1 MVKDLKIEDKIFSF
15 NPVFNEVREHDLIV
29 ISKYY
34 ITIYNIDLEIKEGDQ
49 TSWSIESKTGSKY
62 HLNEADAYLEQREF
76 LLKNSKEYRSQIINL
91 TTKLSN
97 TEMDL
102 EKNFK
107 ELILLN
113 K

>member
-15 NPVFNEVREHDLIV
+15 NSFHNEIREHDLV
-29 ISKYY
+29 ILTRNT
-34 ITIYNIDLEIKEGDQ
+34 ITIYNIDLPVREGDQ
-49 TSWSIESKTGSKY
+49 TSWSIETKNGYKY

-97 TEMDL
+97 TEMEL

-107 ELILLN
+107 QLILLN